1 MDDGDGINDDNDAIG
16 VIARVPSSSSPR
28 RPYPSLFGFS
38 RRQELS
44 GVGVGA
50 SASSANNS
58 LGDDVDTDG
67 ASASVNPLNKS
78 NPPLAGVIGVSGVST
93 TRRNRPRAAR
103 STASFAISSSIP
115 SAAVAASRFDVGI
128 VASRES
134 ARIVSINRRASLMPA
149 KRAPS
154 SSSVPVVDE
163 DASAR
168 QLDARDTRASRSS
181 VAGELARAV
190 AFGVSGD
197 VDCERARPNMRPDAV
212 ARAGVRQSGVT
223 SSRSVGML
231 RGVPRAVRG
240 ALARTS
246 EASWRRSSLSSSSSS
261 SRGLFVGRAA
271 ASANEFETVGV
282 VRRRLGELETRV
294 DAALEIADVRGLRE
308 KFKTLDE
315 ASAASDLWDD
325 VRRAKALM
333 AELGSVKEELQA
345 ASNFE
350 THVDDA
356 KTALELAESGDVES
370 EMEEMLAEAMA
381 SVEALD
387 KALDAWELRR
397 LLGGKYDAFGAVV
410 SIYAG
415 AGGLDAQD
423 WTEMLERM
431 YINWCEKRGFV
442 VRVME
447 RLEGEGG
454 GLKTATLEVEGRYA
468 YGYLSAE
475 KGTHRLVRQSPF
487 NKDAARQTSF
497 AAVDV
502 IPLFEED
509 MEDEVKVPD
518 SDLEIST
525 MRSGGAG
532 GQNVN
537 KVETAVRIKHI
548 PTGITVKAEEHR
560 TQQMNRQAAM
570 LRIKA
575 KLTALAEE
583 ARVADIAELR
593 GDIVKAEWGQQIRN
607 YVLHPY
613 KMVKDVRTGVE
624 SSDANKVLNGAL
636 DEYMNGY
643 LRWKA
648 GSE

>member
-1 MDDGDGINDDNDAIG
+1 M
-16 VIARVPSSSSPR
+16 
-28 RPYPSLFGFS
+28 
-38 RRQELS
+38 
-44 GVGVGA
+44 
-50 SASSANNS
+50 
-58 LGDDVDTDG
+58 
-67 ASASVNPLNKS
+67 
-78 NPPLAGVIGVSGVST
+78 
-93 TRRNRPRAAR
+93 
-103 STASFAISSSIP
+103 
-115 SAAVAASRFDVGI
+115 
-128 VASRES
+128 
-134 ARIVSINRRASLMPA
+134 
-149 KRAPS
+149 
-154 SSSVPVVDE
+154 
-163 DASAR
+163 
-168 QLDARDTRASRSS
+168 
-181 VAGELARAV
+181 
-190 AFGVSGD
+190 
-197 VDCERARPNMRPDAV
+197 
-212 ARAGVRQSGVT
+212 
-223 SSRSVGML
+223 
-231 RGVPRAVRG
+231 
-240 ALARTS
+240 
-246 EASWRRSSLSSSSSS
+246 
-261 SRGLFVGRAA
+261 
-271 ASANEFETVGV
+271 
-282 VRRRLGELETRV
+282 
-294 DAALEIADVRGLRE
+294 
-308 KFKTLDE
+308 
-315 ASAASDLWDD
+315 
-325 VRRAKALM
+325 
-333 AELGSVKEELQA
+333 
-345 ASNFE
+345 
-350 THVDDA
+350 DDA
-356 KTALELAESGDVES
+356 KTALELAESGDVDET

-397 LLGGKYDAFGAVV
+397 LLGGKYDALGAVV

-431 YINWCEKRGFV
+431 YVNWSEKRGFV
-442 VRVME
+442 VRVTE

-454 GLKTATLEVEGRYA
+454 GLKTVTLEVEGRYA

-502 IPLFEED
+502 IPLFEDD
-509 MEDEVKVPD
+509 MEEEVKVPD
-518 SDLEIST
+518 GDLEIST

>member
-1 MDDGDGINDDNDAIG
+1 MINRAFIG
-16 VIARVPSSSSPR
+16 VRRAVVATTRTRAGRDVPRFALARA
-28 RPYPSLFGFS
+28 
-38 RRQELS
+38 QS
-44 GVGVGA
+44 GDA
-50 SASSANNS
+50 SSASS
-58 LGDDVDTDG
+58 G
-67 ASASVNPLNKS
+67 
-78 NPPLAGVIGVSGVST
+78 
-93 TRRNRPRAAR
+93 
-103 STASFAISSSIP
+103 
-115 SAAVAASRFDVGI
+115 
-128 VASRES
+128 
-134 ARIVSINRRASLMPA
+134 
-149 KRAPS
+149 
-154 SSSVPVVDE
+154 
-163 DASAR
+163 
-168 QLDARDTRASRSS
+168 
-181 VAGELARAV
+181 
-190 AFGVSGD
+190 
-197 VDCERARPNMRPDAV
+197 
-212 ARAGVRQSGVT
+212 
-223 SSRSVGML
+223 
-231 RGVPRAVRG
+231 
-240 ALARTS
+240 
-246 EASWRRSSLSSSSSS
+246 
-261 SRGLFVGRAA
+261 
-271 ASANEFETVGV
+271 EFETVGV
-282 VRRRLGELETRV
+282 VKRRLHELETRV
-294 DAALEIADVRGLRE
+294 DAALEIADVRGLRKKYE
-308 KFKTLDE
+308 ALDE
-315 ASAASDLWDD
+315 ASAAGDLWDD
-325 VRRAKALM
+325 VRKAKALM
-333 AELGSVKEELQA
+333 AELVGVREELAA
-345 ASNFE
+345 ASEFE

-356 KTALELAESGDVES
+356 RTALELAESGEVES
-370 EMEEMLAEAMA
+370 EMSEMLREALT

-397 LLGGKYDAFGAVV
+397 LLGGKYDAFGAVLQ
-410 SIYAG
+410 IYAG

-431 YINWCEKRGFV
+431 YLGWCEKRGFA
-442 VRVME
+442 VRVTE

-468 YGYLSAE
+468 YGYLSSE

-509 MEDEVKVPD
+509 MEEVVKVPD
-518 SDLEIST
+518 TDLEVTT

-548 PTGITVKAEEHR
+548 TTGITVKAEEHR
-560 TQQMNRQAAM
+560 TQQLNRQAAM

-613 KMVKDVRTGVE
+613 KLVKDVRTGVE
-624 SSDANKVLNGAL
+624 TSDANKVLNGAL

-648 GSE
+648 ASDR

>member
-1 MDDGDGINDDNDAIG
+1 
-16 VIARVPSSSSPR
+16 
-28 RPYPSLFGFS
+28 L
-38 RRQELS
+38 
-44 GVGVGA
+44 
-50 SASSANNS
+50 
-58 LGDDVDTDG
+58 
-67 ASASVNPLNKS
+67 
-78 NPPLAGVIGVSGVST
+78 
-93 TRRNRPRAAR
+93 
-103 STASFAISSSIP
+103 
-115 SAAVAASRFDVGI
+115 I
-128 VASRES
+128 VM
-134 ARIVSINRRASLMPA
+134 L
-149 KRAPS
+149 
-154 SSSVPVVDE
+154 
-163 DASAR
+163 
-168 QLDARDTRASRSS
+168 
-181 VAGELARAV
+181 RAV
-190 AFGVSGD
+190 
-197 VDCERARPNMRPDAV
+197 
-212 ARAGVRQSGVT
+212 
-223 SSRSVGML
+223 
-231 RGVPRAVRG
+231 VPRAVRG

-246 EASWRRSSLSSSSSS
+246 ERSWGASSAS
-261 SRGLFVGRAA
+261 SRGVFVGRAA
-271 ASANEFETVGV
+271 ASGSEFETVGV
-282 VRRRLGELETRV
+282 VRRRLGELEARV
-294 DAALEIADVRGLRE
+294 DAALEIARARGLRE
-308 KFKTLDE
+308 KFKALDE
-315 ASAASDLWDD
+315 ASAASDLWED

-345 ASNFE
+345 ASDFE

-356 KTALELAESGDVES
+356 KTALELAESGDVGES

-397 LLGGKYDAFGAVV
+397 LLGGKYDALGAVV

-431 YINWCEKRGFV
+431 YVNWSEKRGFV
-442 VRVME
+442 VRVTE

-502 IPLFEED
+502 IPLFEDD
-509 MEDEVKVPD
+509 MEEEVKVPD
-518 SDLEIST
+518 GDLEIST